1 MNIFEALEFEV
12 GIKELKQDLPN
23 LKEYY
28 KTAAQAMYSYF
39 DSLHKSGFTQEQALE
54 IVIAHGFSPEAS
66 STGKYEGPF
75 RYDTNEED

>member
-12 GIKELKQDLPN
+12 GVDELRQDLPK

-28 KTAAQAMYSYF
+28 KVAAEAMHSYF
-39 DSLHKSGFTQEQALE
+39 DSLNKSGFTQEQALE

-66 STGKYEGPF
+66 SAGKYDGPYRF
-75 RYDTNEED
+75 DDKEEE